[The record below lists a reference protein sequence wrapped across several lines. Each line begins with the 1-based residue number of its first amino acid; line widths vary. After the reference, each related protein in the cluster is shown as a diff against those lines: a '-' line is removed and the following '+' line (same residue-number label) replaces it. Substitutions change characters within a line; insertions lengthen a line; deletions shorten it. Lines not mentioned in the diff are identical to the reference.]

1 MQTLGPTV
9 AEDVCPQRPLPW
21 PCGTQPP
28 FPTLWQEESSPSPP
42 ATLSKK
48 ESVVIPTTSTQSPK

>member
-9 AEDVCPQRPLPW
+9 AEDVCPQHPLPW

-28 FPTLWQEESSPSPP
+28 FPTLWQEESPP
-42 ATLSKK
+42 PLATLSKK